1 VVVASAGPCANHL
14 HHAPDR
20 QPCHYLT
27 TQLLQARCPSCH
39 PTNWQMLQWHLNH
52 FEINLSSNVGACCL
66 SALNARPHCPC
77 VAECDVMLGTQ
88 DGAGQIRQTWWRA
101 YRSARPA
108 RPTASAATLWH
119 VQ

>member
-1 VVVASAGPCANHL
+1 
-14 HHAPDR
+14 
-20 QPCHYLT
+20 
-27 TQLLQARCPSCH
+27 
-39 PTNWQMLQWHLNH
+39 
-52 FEINLSSNVGACCL
+52 
-66 SALNARPHCPC
+66 
-77 VAECDVMLGTQ
+77 MLGTQ